1 MNFKEKAI
9 KLIDLLA
16 KSTGLL
22 FSNNQAESNAIENVL
37 SFLGLNFDLDKIFIC
52 ENTYKNNVLE
62 GFNYKYEWLAK
73 NVSNQKSNLICTE
86 VSWSLFEDL
95 KKTLQIGDQFI
106 INSNGEKD
114 LERKILNHL
123 QSNHLLV
130 VPIFVDS
137 VFFGFIGFD
146 EKEKDKIWDEIELSV
161 LCSVAKNI
169 GTYFSQ
175 INSNQIIQDKNQ
187 QIFKEKSHLKN
198 ETDFSKL
205 KQEEISLAKLN
216 LAIENSPIG
225 IAFLNNQGEYYYMNK
240 FHANVFGYQIDELIG
255 EKWSKIYELSEIEK
269 ITNNYFPILNKE
281 GYWSGE
287 TTGVKKNGEAIV
299 QEIVLTTTEDGGLV
313 CLTRD
318 ITKIK
323 IELDKIH
330 SVNNQLGLALSAA
343 NLGMWVFKRDENI
356 IRHNDIFLKLIG
368 YNKSELENL
377 TLDKWLSLIHPDDRV
392 SVQMALQNH
401 YKKTLTNNDNI
412 FRKEYRVMHK
422 KGKYVWLLGVG
433 KTFVNLNNASSLEMT
448 GFNIDIT
455 ASKEAEIDLNNALI
469 KEKELGALKSQFV
482 NIASHEFRTPLFI
495 IRTTIE
501 LCDLLLEKEISK
513 VDSKNLRQVQK
524 KLNSILVDVDKI
536 TDLMSDILTLG
547 KVEAKKVNFYPV
559 ETTLQFFVEDY
570 FKNSFKRILG
580 NNPLNFNFD
589 LQPAKVSI
597 DLKLMTQVLENIMSN
612 AIKYSPKKSPI
623 NISIINSVDHVILEI
638 KDFGLGISELEMPF
652 LFESFFRSKNTSDIP
667 GTGLGMTIIKLFV
680 ETNKG
685 ALTVESQLNEGT
697 AIRIS
702 LPIIKND

>member
-1 MNFKEKAI
+1 
-9 KLIDLLA
+9 
-16 KSTGLL
+16 
-22 FSNNQAESNAIENVL
+22 
-37 SFLGLNFDLDKIFIC
+37 
-52 ENTYKNNVLE
+52 
-62 GFNYKYEWLAK
+62 
-73 NVSNQKSNLICTE
+73 
-86 VSWSLFEDL
+86 
-95 KKTLQIGDQFI
+95 
-106 INSNGEKD
+106 
-114 LERKILNHL
+114 
-123 QSNHLLV
+123 
-130 VPIFVDS
+130 
-137 VFFGFIGFD
+137 
-146 EKEKDKIWDEIELSV
+146 
-161 LCSVAKNI
+161 
-169 GTYFSQ
+169 
-175 INSNQIIQDKNQ
+175 
-187 QIFKEKSHLKN
+187 
-198 ETDFSKL
+198 
-205 KQEEISLAKLN
+205 
-216 LAIENSPIG
+216 
-225 IAFLNNQGEYYYMNK
+225 
-240 FHANVFGYQIDELIG
+240 
-255 EKWSKIYELSEIEK
+255 
-269 ITNNYFPILNKE
+269 
-281 GYWSGE
+281 
-287 TTGVKKNGEAIV
+287 
-299 QEIVLTTTEDGGLV
+299 
-313 CLTRD
+313 
-318 ITKIK
+318 
-323 IELDKIH
+323 
-330 SVNNQLGLALSAA
+330 
-343 NLGMWVFKRDENI
+343 
-356 IRHNDIFLKLIG
+356 
-368 YNKSELENL
+368 
-377 TLDKWLSLIHPDDRV
+377 
-392 SVQMALQNH
+392 
-401 YKKTLTNNDNI
+401 
-412 FRKEYRVMHK
+412 
-422 KGKYVWLLGVG
+422 
-433 KTFVNLNNASSLEMT
+433 MT

-589 LQPAKVSI
+589 LKPAKVSI